1 MGNPQPTI
9 LKLKLQLKIQIIGST
24 LDFEMQNTSNV
35 KNISLDI
42 ILNGKEFHIIDTV
55 TIWREIYLCLSVL
68 PQDQLQIVIN
78 TKF

>member
-24 LDFEMQNTSNV
+24 LDCEMQNTSNV

-55 TIWREIYLCLSVL
+55 TI
-68 PQDQLQIVIN
+68 
-78 TKF
+78 